1 MTREMT
7 TKYNTDWIMKTA
19 QELFEMMIKFNTH
32 FTMERAINIATQR
45 AQELNATLQDTTCK
59 IDEHGN
65 ITRSYDFGNIQS
77 LNSIYGRHSYC
88 GD

>member
-1 MTREMT
+1 MT
-7 TKYNTDWIMKTA
+7 TKYNTDWIAKTA
-19 QELFEMMIKFNTH
+19 QEMFEMMIKFNSR
-32 FTMERAINIATQR
+32 FTMEKAINIAKQR
-45 AQELNATLQDTTCK
+45 AQELNTALQDTTYK

-77 LNSIYGRHSYC
+77 LNSIYGRHKYC